1 MTNLDDLTQIQKL
14 DRGNILS
21 SIEHL
26 PEQISQAWKDTKYL
40 SLPESYSNCQN
51 IVVAGMGGSGLGGR
65 IVHHLEA
72 EKLRVP
78 IEVVTSYKLPNYVN
92 KDTLLILSSYS
103 GNTEETIS
111 AAYDG
116 IGKNACVVGIAT
128 GGKLAEIL
136 KKENLPIYII
146 EPRNNPSGQPRMGL
160 GYSITGIFG
169 ILDKCKLLNIGDED
183 MGEIV
188 DCAEKFVREYGVR
201 NHTSKNPAKKMAEKL
216 VRKIPVLMSS
226 EHLVGVTHAFKNQL
240 NENAKVFSV
249 HFPIS
254 EANHHLM
261 DALKFPNKAREILHF
276 VFLESKNYYSRFT
289 KIYSITEDVVKK
301 NGYGY
306 EVYRTLSKKK
316 AEEVFEILVFGSYV
330 SFYSAMLHGIDPTPI
345 PWVDFFKEE
354 LK

>member
-1 MTNLDDLTQIQKL
+1 MLDDLEKIAKL
-14 DRGNILS
+14 DKGNILS

-26 PEQISQAWKDTKYL
+26 PEQVDQAWKDTKYL
-40 SLPESYSNCQN
+40 ALPKSYSDVKN
-51 IVVAGMGGSGLGGR
+51 IVVAGMGGSALGGR

-72 EKLRVP
+72 EKLRAP

-92 KDTLLILSSYS
+92 KDSLVILSSYS
-103 GNTEETIS
+103 GNTEETVS
-111 AAYDG
+111 ATYGAID
-116 IGKNACVVGIAT
+116 KNACVVGIAT

-136 KKENLPIYII
+136 KNKNLPIYVI

-160 GYSITGIFG
+160 GYSIASILG
-169 ILDKCKLLNIGDED
+169 ILDKCKLLNLTDED
-183 MGEIV
+183 LGEIV
-188 DCAEKFVREYGVR
+188 DCTEKFVKEYGVR

-216 VRKIPVLMSS
+216 VGKIPVLMSS

-240 NENAKVFSV
+240 NENAKTFSV

-261 DALKFPNKAREILHF
+261 DALRFPQKAKEILHF
-276 VFLESKNYYSRFT
+276 VFLESRNYYPRFE

-301 NGYGY
+301 NGSGY

-316 AEEVFEILVFGSYV
+316 VEEVFEILVFGSYV